1 MFYNMFCVNSS
12 IFLLKT
18 GIFEEKIINYPVKRC
33 RFTKKMRKIFE
44 RNRRFQLIVF
54 MLSQGV
60 FFGKLDLSICEFF
73 RISGCFGIFSRD
85 SICVLWGF
93 RDAKYNP
100 PRQSASVVRLF
111 RPDGDRNYQ

>member
-60 FFGKLDLSICEFF
+60 FFREIGSVYLRIFPNF
-73 RISGCFGIFSRD
+73 RMLWYFLQRFNLRSLGI
-85 SICVLWGF
+85 
-93 RDAKYNP
+93 P
-100 PRQSASVVRLF
+100 
-111 RPDGDRNYQ
+111 